1 MATTFTE
8 LLKAVKKSDTTF
20 ENLKVAETEVEFSTR
35 LLTAIGSLS
44 DEAWASLSVDDQN
57 WFNAAAVALNAN
69 EPVTIPGFDLGLA
82 DGGTSEVVEEPA
94 AAAPAKGKSEKAD
107 AAEKAKSDKLAK
119 SEDAKAEKIAAAEK
133 VKADKA
139 AEKAEKAAA
148 EKAAKPVKEKPAKPV
163 VEKTSSYI
171 YTAALD
177 GSIPATLF
185 LRQQIV
191 NNLLAGKETDSK
203 GLAAAAEAAGVAVN
217 ESTINTVLN
226 HALGFLRAINSLG
239 ASIVEK

>member
-8 LLKAVKKSDTTF
+8 LLKAVKKSDPTF

-35 LLTAIGSLS
+35 LLTAVGSLS
-44 DEAWASLSVDDQN
+44 DEAWASLPVDDQN
-57 WFNAAAVALNAN
+57 WFNSAAAALNAN

-94 AAAPAKGKSEKAD
+94 AAAPAKGKSEKAA
-107 AAEKAKSDKLAK
+107 AAEKAKSEA
-119 SEDAKAEKIAAAEK
+119 AKAEKIAAAEK
-133 VKADKA
+133 VKAEKA

-148 EKAAKPVKEKPAKPV
+148 AKATKPVKEKPAKPV

-191 NNLLAGKETDSK
+191 NNFLAGKETDSK

-217 ESTINTVLN
+217 ESTINTVFN

-239 ASIVEK
+239 ASIVKK

>member
-8 LLKAVKKSDTTF
+8 LLKAVKKSDPTF

-35 LLTAIGSLS
+35 LLTAVGSLS
-44 DEAWASLSVDDQN
+44 DEAWASLPVDDQN
-57 WFNAAAVALNAN
+57 WFNSAAAALNAN

-94 AAAPAKGKSEKAD
+94 AAAPAKGKSEKAA
-107 AAEKAKSDKLAK
+107 AAEKAKSEKAK
-119 SEDAKAEKIAAAEK
+119 SEAAKAEKIAAAEK
-133 VKADKA
+133 VKAEKA

-148 EKAAKPVKEKPAKPV
+148 AKATKPVKEKPAKPV

-191 NNLLAGKETDSK
+191 NNFLAGKETDSK

-217 ESTINTVLN
+217 ESTINTVFN

-239 ASIVEK
+239 ASIVKK